1 MKTDMESNEKG
12 GLYVLDSM
20 SADEFQNLVRLF
32 SLLLQ
37 IDQRLK
43 DVQGD
48 SNSEEVPLDNKV
60 K

>member
-1 MKTDMESNEKG
+1 MESNEKG

-20 SADEFQNLVRLF
+20 SPDEFQNLVKLF
-32 SLLLQ
+32 SLLLE
-37 IDQRLK
+37 IDRAKK

>member
-1 MKTDMESNEKG
+1 MKTYVESNEKG

-20 SADEFQNLVRLF
+20 SPDEFQNLVKLF
-32 SLLLQ
+32 SLLLE
-37 IDQRLK
+37 IDRKQK

-48 SNSEEVPLDNKV
+48 SNSEEVPLDNNV